1 MVHFPPLF
9 KYYLRHGWNKTYR
22 ESQIEQNLQHCIPGH
37 AFWIIY
43 LQQPLWRRLQMHCM
57 SLKAVKAIL
66 QGWFSQLFF
75 NALLVCPLISPL
87 VSPRLNTRKKYNL
100 TCNFFVKGTNAI
112 FSKANFVDKG
122 WIQSSWNVVCHRYDS
137 ASPRWQH
144 SSTCSHIVRVLIFFE
159 YSMWKWH
166 VLTVSWLNTGV
177 GFFLSA

>member
-1 MVHFPPLF
+1 
-9 KYYLRHGWNKTYR
+9 
-22 ESQIEQNLQHCIPGH
+22 
-37 AFWIIY
+37 
-43 LQQPLWRRLQMHCM
+43 MHRM

-122 WIQSSWNVVCHRYDS
+122 WIQS
-137 ASPRWQH
+137 
-144 SSTCSHIVRVLIFFE
+144 
-159 YSMWKWH
+159 
-166 VLTVSWLNTGV
+166 G
-177 GFFLSA
+177 